1 MGPSR
6 GVEAPDRGVGA
17 FLVEEVVILG
27 EGSFRGPRTAMR
39 GSTFFLAFDARF
51 DKRGCAARTPAF

>member
-6 GVEAPDRGVGA
+6 GAEAPDRGVGA

-39 GSTFFLAFDARF
+39 GFDIFPRV
-51 DKRGCAARTPAF
+51 RREV

>member
-1 MGPSR
+1 M
-6 GVEAPDRGVGA
+6 EAPDRGVGA
-17 FLVEEVVILG
+17 FLVEEAVILG

-51 DKRGCAARTPAF
+51 DKRGCARRTPTF